1 MIRNVIFDWSG
12 TLVDD
17 LPAVWE
23 ASNHVF
29 RKSGVT
35 PLTLEEFRA
44 EFRLP
49 YHGFYQKFVP
59 HVAPAQLEAWF
70 HERFAECQE
79 SVVPL
84 PHARELL
91 EFCAHRSLRIFL
103 FSAVHER
110 HLGTQIEA
118 TGFRPYFERVYGGIA
133 DKRTQILGLL
143 RDNGLD
149 PATTVFV
156 GDMQHDIDT
165 AKAGGI
171 RGVAVLTGYN
181 SLTQLRASDPD
192 LIVEH
197 LGELRHLLD
206 RNDLHLQPEPATA
219 APRYPIPTVGGLIA
233 DDAGRVLLLRTNKWS
248 NLWGIPGGKIEW
260 GEASL
265 DALRRELL
273 EETGLTVT
281 DIEFVCVQD
290 AIHPA
295 EFYKDAHFLLLN
307 FTCRAPGSQTVQLN
321 TEAQEYRWLT
331 LEQAYQLPLNSPTR
345 ILLDQVSS
353 RTSPHQP

>member
-1 MIRNVIFDWSG
+1 M
-12 TLVDD
+12 DD

-133 DKRTQILGLL
+133 EHFPVGAMMEKGLTIKTGQTHVQKYLPQLLEMIGEDK
-143 RDNGLD
+143 
-149 PATTVFV
+149 
-156 GDMQHDIDT
+156 IDT
-165 AKAGGI
+165 
-171 RGVAVLTGYN
+171 TY
-181 SLTQLRASDPD
+181 
-192 LIVEH
+192 LISH
-197 LGELRHLLD
+197 R
-206 RNDLHLQPEPATA
+206 
-219 APRYPIPTVGGLIA
+219 
-233 DDAGRVLLLRTNKWS
+233 
-248 NLWGIPGGKIEW
+248 
-260 GEASL
+260 
-265 DALRRELL
+265 
-273 EETGLTVT
+273 
-281 DIEFVCVQD
+281 
-290 AIHPA
+290 
-295 EFYKDAHFLLLN
+295 
-307 FTCRAPGSQTVQLN
+307 
-321 TEAQEYRWLT
+321 
-331 LEQAYQLPLNSPTR
+331 LPLEDAPKGYKRFKERQNETTKVVLKPDWER
-345 ILLDQVSS
+345 AAA
-353 RTSPHQP
+353 